1 MDLLCQLENSS
12 LYEVV
17 IVVWVTCDIPAN
29 RTVCRFLATI
39 LNLDVISV
47 GRSLMLALLEV
58 DFSGYDR
65 EEPHTLEQHHAF
77 LEDIQKQVTKKQ
89 EKSKES
95 ESGVHYSALMDIQ
108 VIYEQIYPLKPSR
121 SCQQQYIH
129 TFY

>member
-1 MDLLCQLENSS
+1 M
-12 LYEVV
+12 
-17 IVVWVTCDIPAN
+17 ICDIPAT

-58 DFSGYDR
+58 EFSGYER

-77 LEDIQKQVTKKQ
+77 LEDIQKQVTKTQ

-95 ESGVHYSALMDIQ
+95 ESGVHYSALMEIQ

-129 TFY
+129 AFY